1 MADNR
6 FKVMAVG
13 TFKESAVDCP
23 VQLKKYQII
32 YDVVADKTYLRAV
45 LESFSDKDKSSL
57 YVAMTRTY
65 KDLFLMYS
73 GNMPAIL
80 SAIPKDLYK
89 VSETDIIED
98 L

>member
-1 MADNR
+1 MRSEDKIKKTIDTLN
-6 FKVMAVG
+6 FQSSNPKIM
-13 TFKESAVDCP
+13 TYFSAKGLQFETV
-23 VQLKKYQII
+23 II
-32 YDVVADKTYLRAV
+32 PC

>member
-32 YDVVADKTYLRAV
+32 YDVIAD
-45 LESFSDKDKSSL
+45 
-57 YVAMTRTY
+57 
-65 KDLFLMYS
+65 
-73 GNMPAIL
+73 
-80 SAIPKDLYK
+80 
-89 VSETDIIED
+89 
-98 L
+98 